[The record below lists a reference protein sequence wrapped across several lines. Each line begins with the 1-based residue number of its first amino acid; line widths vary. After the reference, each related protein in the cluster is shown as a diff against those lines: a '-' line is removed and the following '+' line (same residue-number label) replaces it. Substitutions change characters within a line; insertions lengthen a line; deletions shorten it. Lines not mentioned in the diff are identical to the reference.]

1 MERKQD
7 KPVRAISSIYD
18 IENICQSENMDT
30 YCIRQE
36 KSESLELFFVKKK
49 LDLHRK
55 VMVNHFYVTIYR
67 SFEKDGVQ
75 MLGSASISFPG
86 GYSVKEVEEKLRSA
100 YLGASFVE
108 NKAYPLAVLEDNGQ
122 KEETEKQANS
132 VLDFNQCAHQMV
144 QSLYLY
150 DNQEKT
156 WINSAELFLKNKSE
170 HILNSNGVDV
180 VFQSSQISGEF
191 VTQSVEQEDVELY
204 HDFCY
209 KGASEEEQTDLSV
222 KVKEALEMT
231 KARSKAERRNLS
243 GKMRIILSQQ
253 YVGELMDYY
262 VENSSAKMIY
272 AGYSQFKAGENV
284 QEGGSSVNIS
294 LHSHRPYSSEGIYM
308 KDICMMQGGILK
320 NIHGDLRYSYYLGQ
334 KPTGEFNCVQMEAG
348 KISMEEMKQGDY
360 LHIVSFSDFQV
371 DTLSGF
377 FGGEIRLAY
386 YKEGDTMYPVTGG
399 TISGNLNEQG
409 NSICCSKE
417 MQHQYGF
424 EGPMAIAI
432 DQVTVG

>member
-1 MERKQD
+1 MERKQNT
-7 KPVRAISSIYD
+7 PGAVNSIYD
-18 IENICQSENMDT
+18 IENICRSENMDT

-36 KSESLELFFVKKK
+36 KKESLELFFVKKK

-55 VMVNHFYVTIYR
+55 VMVNHFYVTVYR
-67 SFEKDGVQ
+67 PFEKDGVQ

-86 GYSVKEVEEKLRSA
+86 GYCVKEVEEKLRSA
-100 YLGASFVE
+100 YLGASFIE
-108 NKAYPLAVLEDNGQ
+108 NKAYPLAALEDNEQ
-122 KEETEKQANS
+122 KEEMEKRVGS
-132 VLDFNQCAHQMV
+132 ILDFNQCAHQMV
-144 QSLYLY
+144 QALYLY

-156 WINSAELFLKNKSE
+156 WINSAELFFINKSE

-180 VFQSSQISGEF
+180 EFQSSKVKGEF
-191 VTQSVEQEDVELY
+191 VTQSTEQEDVELY

-209 KGASEEEQTDLSV
+209 EGASEEEQRDLTV
-222 KVKEALEMT
+222 KVREALEMT
-231 KARSKAERRNLS
+231 KARSKATRRNLK
-243 GKMRIILSQQ
+243 GKMKIILSQQ

-272 AGYSQFKAGENV
+272 AGYSQFQAGDNV
-284 QEGGSSVNIS
+284 QEGGSTVNIS
-294 LHSHRPYSSEGIYM
+294 LHSHRPYSPEGIYM
-308 KDICMMQGGILK
+308 KDICMMKGGILK

-334 KPTGEFNCVQMEAG
+334 EPTGVFDCVRMEAG
-348 KISMEEMKQGDY
+348 EVCVEEMKQGNY

-386 YKEGDTMYPVTGG
+386 YKEGDNIYPVTGG

-409 NSICCSKE
+409 DSICCSKE
-417 MQHQYGF
+417 MQHQFGF
-424 EGPMAIAI
+424 EGPMAISLE
-432 DQVTVG
+432 QVTVG